1 MIGRPRMILGVACL
15 IALWIFVA
23 PFLAKWLIVERTLEH
38 ADALMVLSGS
48 AVYRERTRI
57 AAELY
62 KQGVAPR
69 IFITDD
75 GQRSGWSL
83 ADKANPRFV
92 ELEQRELIANGVLPD
107 AITILPGTVSGTDD
121 EAIALRNEIEKSHLD
136 SIVIVT
142 SAYHTR
148 RALWTFE
155 QILADKQVV
164 VGVAFAP
171 PGEFTPRPWSWWLGF
186 RGWRMV
192 AGEYLKFVVYRFYY

>member
-1 MIGRPRMILGVACL
+1 MILGVACL

-69 IFITDD
+69 IFIT
-75 GQRSGWSL
+75 
-83 ADKANPRFV
+83 
-92 ELEQRELIANGVLPD
+92 D